1 MGNVCANER
10 QKKPK
15 MKDWDPND
23 DKMKKRVRAMR
34 RALASALLEGE
45 NDDARRKQNDK
56 YRNETRNSILGMSA
70 GTVEDDFSRTSIE
83 VRGKRRQRMLNNR
96 DLGMEL
102 SVKEDDDDE
111 ANENDEGSFLNPNA
125 YDARSTYGTQPNSPR
140 KVIKIFEPNVNHVL
154 RSQKIEKKKNNGRR
168 VSWGGEETKYIDE
181 DLVDDAL
188 NHDEDALPPPGTI
201 DI

>member
-56 YRNETRNSILGMSA
+56 YRKM
-70 GTVEDDFSRTSIE
+70 
-83 VRGKRRQRMLNNR
+83 
-96 DLGMEL
+96 
-102 SVKEDDDDE
+102 
-111 ANENDEGSFLNPNA
+111 
-125 YDARSTYGTQPNSPR
+125 
-140 KVIKIFEPNVNHVL
+140 L
-154 RSQKIEKKKNNGRR
+154 RSNWRKKNPENYGLHAR
-168 VSWGGEETKYIDE
+168 
-181 DLVDDAL
+181 
-188 NHDEDALPPPGTI
+188 
-201 DI
+201 